1 MLKGTATSVRR
12 ARKLRR
18 EMSLPEVLLWQVLRK
33 RPDGLKFRH
42 QHPVGPYIL
51 DFYCDATE
59 LCVEV
64 DGEAHE
70 RGNRPGRDAQR
81 DIWLAEHGIKV
92 MRVSARDVLGD
103 LDGVVRGIV
112 EMARPSTVF
121 DGPPPLNLR
130 SGEDFS

>member
-1 MLKGTATSVRR
+1 
-12 ARKLRR
+12 
-18 EMSLPEVLLWQVLRK
+18 MSLPEVLLWQVLRK
-33 RPDGLKFRH
+33 RPNGLKFRH

-112 EMARPSTVF
+112 DATGSADPSTAF
-121 DGPPPLNLR
+121 GGSPPLSLC
-130 SGEDFS
+130 SGEDLL